1 MQLISPAPLPETQ
14 HIPVNN
20 LKNPRIPL
28 TVLTVERT
36 LAYLLKMTSVYFLN
50 ITVLTDFEGIA
61 ERTETGSQLRFG
73 SV

>member
-1 MQLISPAPLPETQ
+1 MRIFRAGGKDAFSGAQLHHLREPL
-14 HIPVNN
+14 HGFYCRASSV
-20 LKNPRIPL
+20 
-28 TVLTVERT
+28 
-36 LAYLLKMTSVYFLN
+36 YLLKMTSFYFLN

>member
-1 MQLISPAPLPETQ
+1 MQPISPVTLPETQ
-14 HIPVNN
+14 HISANN
-20 LKNPRIPL
+20 LNNPRIPL

-36 LAYLLKMTSVYFLN
+36 FAYLLKMTSVYFLN

>member
-1 MQLISPAPLPETQ
+1 MLSQVLSLTIFGWPTQ
-14 HIPVNN
+14 DFDCRVSS
-20 LKNPRIPL
+20 
-28 TVLTVERT
+28 V
-36 LAYLLKMTSVYFLN
+36 YLLKMTSVYFLN